1 MQHMAATIIDGKAL
15 AAELRA
21 SLKPAAAALTARGA
35 QPGLAA
41 VVAGEN
47 AASRV
52 YLRNKVRAC
61 EETGVRSELHEFH
74 ASVPEAE
81 LLERVAGL
89 NADRR
94 VHGILVQLPLP
105 AGIDADRVLAAVAP
119 EKDVDGFHA
128 DNLGRLVRGTPRFVP
143 CTPAGVLRMIERA
156 GVPLE
161 GRHAVVI
168 GRSNI
173 VGKPVAML
181 LLQRNATVTICH
193 SKTAD
198 LAEIARRADVLVAA
212 AGSPRLVG
220 ADMVRA
226 GACVI
231 DVGIHRAAD
240 GKLVGDVDFESVR
253 ERAGWITP
261 VPGGVGP
268 MTVAMLVANAILAT
282 EISLGQAA
290 R

>member
-1 MQHMAATIIDGKAL
+1 MAATIIDGKAL
-15 AAELRA
+15 AAALRA
-21 SLKPAAAALTARGA
+21 SLKPRAAALAARGA
-35 QPGLAA
+35 RPGLAA
-41 VVAGEN
+41 VLAGDD

-52 YLRNKVRAC
+52 YVRNKARAC
-61 EETGVRSELHEFH
+61 EEAGVRSELHEFP
-74 ASVPEAE
+74 ASVPEVE
-81 LLERVAGL
+81 LIARIAAL
-89 NADRR
+89 NADPR

-105 AGIDADRVLAAVAP
+105 PGIDADRVLAAVAP

-128 DNLGRLVRGTPRFVP
+128 DNLGRLVRGAPRFVP
-143 CTPAGVLRMIERA
+143 CTPAGILHMIEHT

-161 GRHAVVI
+161 ARHAVVV

-173 VGKPVAML
+173 VGKPLALL

-198 LAEIARRADVLVAA
+198 LGEVTRRADVLVAA
-212 AGSPRLVG
+212 AGRPRLIG
-220 ADMVRA
+220 AEMVRP
-226 GACVI
+226 GACVV
-231 DVGIHRAAD
+231 DVGIHRGAD
-240 GKLVGDVDFESVR
+240 GKLVGDVDFEAVR

-268 MTVAMLVANAILAT
+268 MTVAMLVANTVRAMEMSI
-282 EISLGQAA
+282 GQAA